1 MVGLPELVLVA
12 VVPLVVGCFPEDGL
26 DDDDNDEYVV
36 VPAGGADAT
45 SDVARRR
52 LDMGT
57 VVVAPAVK
65 YPAGPAVAVAVA
77 GAGGDFLRAGGL
89 QS

>member
-1 MVGLPELVLVA
+1 MLVA
-12 VVPLVVGCFPEDGL
+12 VVPLVIACFPEDGL

-36 VPAGGADAT
+36 VPAGGADAADAT
-45 SDVARRR
+45 SEVARRR
-52 LDMGT
+52 LDMGA

-65 YPAGPAVAVAVA
+65 YPVGPAVA